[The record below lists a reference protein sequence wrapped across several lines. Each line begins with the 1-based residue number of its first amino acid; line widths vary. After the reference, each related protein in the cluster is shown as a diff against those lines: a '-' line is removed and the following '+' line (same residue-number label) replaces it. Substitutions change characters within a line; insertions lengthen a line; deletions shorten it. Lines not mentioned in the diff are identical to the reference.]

1 MNNQC
6 SPPLRIQQIWQD
18 MPITAW
24 HIKQSYAIQ
33 SSLLICPAHVA
44 RRPSCCSMK
53 FTCVMCQC
61 KSLSLCKG
69 PGKQS
74 ATEPLTVA
82 ARVQIQLC
90 CKSSPSKSAKKYY
103 RKRQHQIF
111 PCNHTFLS
119 TFISCI
125 IFPFLTLSLFL
136 SLSVQLLYCFYH
148 RLFPWQPSAH
158 FFPPWHKLRLLE
170 DSIIWRDG
178 GVGITQQEGV
188 SHQSSSV
195 PFLHLPSPALLHYLF
210 LHVYSLSPSVC
221 LPSPS
226 LFYPIFSQ
234 GWTCAMALLSP
245 PCHQARPI

>member
-1 MNNQC
+1 MPQLLLNEIH
-6 SPPLRIQQIWQD
+6 LRRVNES
-18 MPITAW
+18 
-24 HIKQSYAIQ
+24 HC
-33 SSLLICPAHVA
+33 L
-44 RRPSCCSMK
+44 
-53 FTCVMCQC
+53 CV
-61 KSLSLCKG
+61 KG
-69 PGKQS
+69 LENS

-82 ARVQIQLC
+82 ARVQIQPC
-90 CKSSPSKSAKKYY
+90 CKSSLSQSAKEYFK
-103 RKRQHQIF
+103 KRRHQIF

-119 TFISCI
+119 TFIYYSI
-125 IFPFLTLSLFL
+125 YHLIPIPLSL
-136 SLSVQLLYCFYH
+136 QLLYCFYR
-148 RLFPWQPSAH
+148 RLFLWQSSAH

-226 LFYPIFSQ
+226 LFYHIFSQ
-234 GWTCAMALLSP
+234 GWTCVLALFSP